1 MIYLQSMR
9 KKGLIKVQGV
19 NLDEAEDISVDMV
32 SQKGEIPIAESLDK
46 LTVQFGLVF
55 TAYMLGYGL
64 MWLISLG
71 LDSLGGF
78 FEGTVKPL
86 IWGFNFL
93 FGMLFAAVIK
103 AMMRGLK
110 KAGYMNREYTNNLC

>member
-1 MIYLQSMR
+1 M
-9 KKGLIKVQGV
+9 IKVQGV

-78 FEGTVKPL
+78 SRVRSSL
-86 IWGFNFL
+86 
-93 FGMLFAAVIK
+93 
-103 AMMRGLK
+103 
-110 KAGYMNREYTNNLC
+110 